1 MKSIYLFAAILL
13 FAPQFALAAP
23 DSYDGYCLVTTKST
37 KTEKNPVQGEVHLKK
52 GDLKELHVENGLT
65 YTVKYS
71 NDLGREG
78 VLSLFILDK
87 AKHKYVGLMDLSID
101 QGTTFPGQVDL
112 LTQGVGGISCL
123 NWK

>member
-1 MKSIYLFAAILL
+1 MKPIYLLALALL
-13 FAPQFALAAP
+13 VIPQLALAAP
-23 DSYDGYCLVTTKST
+23 DSYDGYCLVTTKNT
-37 KTEKNPVQGEVHLKK
+37 KTGKQPVQGEVHLKK
-52 GDLKELHVENGLT
+52 GESKELHVENGLT

-71 NDLGREG
+71 DDLGREG
-78 VLSLFILDK
+78 VLSLFIIDK